1 MREHVERTRQHGV
14 GPIKVAV
21 KDKATGPPPDDFFT
35 SLFGFGILNSELLWS
50 LDRIPRFV
58 YGKLMLKAAFPGSFD
73 PPTLGHVNIIE
84 RAARIFDEVLVVVA
98 ENRQKKYLFPVE
110 ERIAMVSSLVEPW
123 KNVSVAQCDS
133 LIVDF
138 IQKRNIRLL
147 LRGVRDVGDFSYE
160 FELSMMNKALGSAI
174 ETIFMTTDPEYF
186 VLRSSAIKEL
196 ASFHGDVS
204 SMVPPLV
211 AEALRAKY
219 P

>member
-1 MREHVERTRQHGV
+1 MFKT
-14 GPIKVAV
+14 
-21 KDKATGPPPDDFFT
+21 
-35 SLFGFGILNSELLWS
+35 
-50 LDRIPRFV
+50 
-58 YGKLMLKAAFPGSFD
+58 AFPGSFD
-73 PPTLGHVNIIE
+73 PPTLGHLNIIE

-110 ERIAMVSSLVEPW
+110 ERIAIVSSLVKPW

-138 IQKRNIRLL
+138 IKKRNIRIL

-160 FELSMMNKALGSAI
+160 FELSMMNKALDATI

-186 VLRSSAIKEL
+186 VLRSSTIKEL

-204 SMVPPLV
+204 SMVPLLV